1 MSAKITE
8 SQFKGKKS
16 IVIESN
22 QIRVTILPY
31 GARTVSMFKK
41 DNCREFLMQ
50 QEGPEYRV
58 DSYAG
63 DYVGFI
69 PCGFDDMFPTI
80 NECFYESYPWKG
92 HIIPDHG
99 EVWGLNW
106 QYKIDAG
113 VLKMHTHG
121 IRLPYRLEKSLH
133 FTAENKLRIDY
144 TAENPTEFDMD
155 FLWVAH
161 PMLKAEKGMEFHLPP
176 DCTKAVSVLGLSHRM
191 GGFGEEFDWPVAK
204 DSKGF
209 SHQLNKLGDPKGNIA
224 EKYYFKNRLNEGW
237 IKIKYPSDNS
247 TLTLNFPSE
256 KVPYVGILVDEG
268 WWKKD
273 LLLITEVIL

>member
-1 MSAKITE
+1 
-8 SQFKGKKS
+8 
-16 IVIESN
+16 
-22 QIRVTILPY
+22 
-31 GARTVSMFKK
+31 
-41 DNCREFLMQ
+41 
-50 QEGPEYRV
+50 
-58 DSYAG
+58 
-63 DYVGFI
+63 
-69 PCGFDDMFPTI
+69 
-80 NECFYESYPWKG
+80 
-92 HIIPDHG
+92 
-99 EVWGLNW
+99 
-106 QYKIDAG
+106 
-113 VLKMHTHG
+113 
-121 IRLPYRLEKSLH
+121 
-133 FTAENKLRIDY
+133 
-144 TAENPTEFDMD
+144 
-155 FLWVAH
+155 
-161 PMLKAEKGMEFHLPP
+161 MLKAEKGMEFHLPP

-273 LLLITEVIL
+273 LLLIIPEPCTAAFDSINLSKIYSTGSVLKAFGKYCWYLEFVF